1 MRVPVNTGYDGLS
14 SLTRYLIKRLLWVFP
29 VLLGSTLIIFF
40 ILHLAPGDP
49 VRLMIGSRATPE
61 DYARAYQQL
70 GLDQPLPIQYLTF
83 MGNIFQGDL
92 GYSIIK
98 RETVSSLILSRLSNT
113 LELTLSALFLSY
125 LFALPLG
132 ILAAVKQNTLWDYMG
147 MGISLLG
154 ISMPGFWLGFLLIFL
169 FSVRLNLFPVSGY
182 GGIRYLVLP
191 AFTLSME
198 SAAIT
203 ARMMRSSML
212 EVIRQDY
219 IQTARAKGLAK
230 RVVIYKHAL
239 KNALIPVITLLGLR
253 LGWLIG
259 GSVIIETVF
268 SRPGLGRLL
277 ISSIYNRDY
286 PVVQGIMIILVFTV
300 IIGNIIADILYA
312 SVDPRIR
319 YH

>member
-1 MRVPVNTGYDGLS
+1 MS
-14 SLTRYLIKRLLWVFP
+14 SMSRYLIRRLLWIIP
-29 VLLGSTLIIFF
+29 VLFGASMIIFL

-49 VRLMIGSRATPE
+49 VRLMLGSRATE
-61 DYARAYQQL
+61 KDYEEAYERL
-70 GLDQPLPIQYLTF
+70 GLDQSLPIQYLTF
-83 MGNIFQGDL
+83 ARNLVKGDL

-98 RETVSSLILSRLSNT
+98 QETVSSLIKSRIVNT
-113 LELTLSALFLSY
+113 LELTLAALFLSY
-125 LFALPLG
+125 IIALPLG
-132 ILAAVKQNTLWDYMG
+132 ILAAVKQNTLWDYFS
-147 MGISLLG
+147 MGISLVG

-169 FSVRLNLFPVSGY
+169 FSVHLRLFPVSGY
-182 GGIRYLVLP
+182 GGLRYLILP
-191 AFTLSME
+191 AFTLAME

-219 IQTARAKGLAK
+219 IQTAKAKGLIR

-239 KNALIPVITLLGLR
+239 KNALIPIITLLGLR

-277 ISSIYNRDY
+277 VSSIYTRDY
-286 PVVQGIMIILVFTV
+286 PVVQGIMMVLVLSV
-300 IIGNIIADILYA
+300 IIGNMIADILYA